1 MKITP
6 EMIAAGVD
14 AWRENGGQYE
24 IETDADL
31 EEIIKAI
38 FEAMAALSPD
48 LVTHEAYADI
58 PDPSEWNFNG
68 LVLHH
73 A

>member
-6 EMIAAGVD
+6 EMIAAGIV
-14 AWRENGGQYE
+14 AYE
-24 IETDADL
+24 QTRPGEDSDVVFVQ
-31 EEIIKAI
+31 AI

-68 LVLHH
+68 LRSP
-73 A
+73 